1 MAIHRLSRVNL
12 AHKETYD
19 KARILHRD
27 ISVGNILITGDGSG
41 LLIDWDLSKHVKK
54 LDENPQPRQSERTV
68 SFTLLSPSTS
78 ADSFFCTPA
87 IHVLNS
93 VDEH

>member
-1 MAIHRLSRVNL
+1 LAIHRLSRVNL

-41 LLIDWDLSKHVKK
+41 YNIEDDDLSFLTLSAIPIQK
-54 LDENPQPRQSERTV
+54 LTV
-68 SFTLLSPSTS
+68 EHMYLYPKPGQFLASLVPSLTHLVIS
-78 ADSFFCTPA
+78 
-87 IHVLNS
+87 IQ
-93 VDEH
+93 